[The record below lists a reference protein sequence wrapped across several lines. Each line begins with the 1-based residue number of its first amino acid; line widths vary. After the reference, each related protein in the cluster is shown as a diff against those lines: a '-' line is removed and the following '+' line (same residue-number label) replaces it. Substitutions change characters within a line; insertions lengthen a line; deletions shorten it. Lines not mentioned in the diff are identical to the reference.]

1 MARTKRSLPQGN
13 SHRAFDQAEQA
24 QRVRGGVYDQAQ
36 EPAVRSRS
44 GSYEE
49 YGGTVHTAGSRS
61 FYDQSAPQPHRTANG
76 PDILAHSSRR
86 TGAQPQ
92 MEATQQKRQTSRRPA
107 AGSRSNAHIEAE
119 RRAAPRPASRSV
131 QRPRPEQ
138 EDDIPLPVTLRERGQ
153 AARLR
158 ARRRR
163 AVLIGA
169 LILLLV
175 GIWVLIAFVFKIGN
189 MQVSGSSIYNETVI
203 LEKFGY
209 RVGDNLFTFNKR
221 KAEQEIAGALPYL
234 ETVKITRRLP
244 DTVHIEVTGSV
255 EQYCFV
261 QPDGS
266 TVITSPSLKV
276 LRLGSNAAGLL
287 EIRGVSFETPVPGQ
301 PLAVTEEENL
311 QAVCDVLAALETGEL
326 KNFSALDMS
335 DPFNISF
342 KCEDRFIVRLG
353 TTVNLEYKLRLVGEM
368 IYNSLEPD
376 ATGLID
382 ASSAWT
388 SRSAYY
394 RPQAVD

>member
-1 MARTKRSLPQGN
+1 MARTKRSLPKE
-13 SHRAFDQAEQA
+13 SSRKAFDQAGQA
-24 QRVRGGVYDQAQ
+24 QRARSGLYDQAQ
-36 EPAVRSRS
+36 EPAVRSRT

-49 YGGTVHTAGSRS
+49 YGGSVRTSGSRS
-61 FYDQSAPQPHRTANG
+61 FYDQSAAQPHRADNG

-86 TGAQPQ
+86 TERQPQ
-92 MEATQQKRQTSRRPA
+92 QPERPQAKQQPSRRPA
-107 AGSRSNAHIEAE
+107 AGNGRKDA
-119 RRAAPRPASRSV
+119 RRDSQRKTAPRPVPHPQPA
-131 QRPRPEQ
+131 Q
-138 EDDIPLPVTLRERGQ
+138 DDDAPLPTTLRERGQ

-169 LILLLV
+169 AILLLV

-203 LEKFGY
+203 FEKFGY
-209 RVGDNLFTFNKR
+209 RAGDNLFTFNKR
-221 KAEQEIAGALPYL
+221 KAEQELAAALPYL

-244 DTVHIEVTGSV
+244 DTVRIEVTGSV

-276 LRLGSNAAGLL
+276 LRLGSNAGGLL
-287 EIRGVSFETPVPGQ
+287 EVRGVGFEAPVPGQ
-301 PLAVTEEENL
+301 PLAVTEEERL
-311 QAVCDVLAALETGEL
+311 QAVSDVLAALETGEL
-326 KNFSALDMS
+326 KNYSALDMS
-335 DPFNISF
+335 DPYSISF

-353 TTVNLEYKLRLVGEM
+353 TTVNLEYKLRLVSEM